1 MVVLI
6 TVVKMHKKYI
16 LYLIF
21 VEADIV
27 LQYFMTTCVSS
38 LAPPCG
44 DIDNML
50 VNYQS
55 LNLNNTHIYNTI
67 RSITKSGGEY

>member
-1 MVVLI
+1 MLVLI
-6 TVVKMHKKYI
+6 TVLKMHKKYI

-50 VNYQS
+50 VIIS
-55 LNLNNTHIYNTI
+55 H
-67 RSITKSGGEY
+67 

>member
-21 VEADIV
+21 VEADIGV
-27 LQYFMTTCVSS
+27 AILH
-38 LAPPCG
+38 
-44 DIDNML
+44 DNMR
-50 VNYQS
+50 VIVGAS
-55 LNLNNTHIYNTI
+55 L
-67 RSITKSGGEY
+67 R